1 MHPDADSYLIDDNSL
16 GQGILAAYRDEFG
29 HGDIGLINHV
39 DEMTPYNDVP
49 AASNSELEAKGYVWT
64 FDGYIKP
71 AEEAEF
77 SFSGW
82 LENTYGD
89 VNDYMRDYRI
99 TNDVYFEGGWLGD
112 SVEFVNNKLINPVID
127 NTLGLGLQLLKEA
140 DSLLFEDMQL
150 PPIWGRY
157 TAVPDLISEFG
168 MSARYSAGAL
178 LSLGV
183 KVPDSANRIIGP
195 LPEGL
200 NPVPKGKYDFW
211 TGYLSKRGVQF
222 EIGTE
227 KANTLLAQERANGLF
242 RQNYNWETNTY
253 TPTIYLPENPNA
265 SVFYEEG
272 LHALDYLRGTPRTMG
287 YGGVSID
294 AWEFRAKSI
303 LLNSPNRLSYEEAL
317 MLERHLDLVKQN
329 KY

>member
-1 MHPDADSYLIDDNSL
+1 
-16 GQGILAAYRDEFG
+16 
-29 HGDIGLINHV
+29 
-39 DEMTPYNDVP
+39 MTTYNDVP

-183 KVPDSANRIIGP
+183 KVPNNKPSVVIPESSPSPSLIAPENISASKLESFSFKDFGEVKPGLYYQAQRYGQRGTGEFFSNLKP
-195 LPEGL
+195 LNSMDAEELFNIKAWGNNAEQL
-200 NPVPKGKYDFW
+200 GI
-211 TGYLSKRGVQF
+211 F
-222 EIGTE
+222 EI
-227 KANTLLAQERANGLF
+227 KPGL
-242 RQNYNWETNTY
+242 QAWQ
-253 TPTIYLPENPNA
+253 
-265 SVFYEEG
+265 
-272 LHALDYLRGTPRTMG
+272 
-287 YGGVSID
+287 GGVKGGSGTQLYIPRELHSD
-294 AWEFRAKSI
+294 F
-303 LLNSPNRLSYEEAL
+303 
-317 MLERHLDLVKQN
+317 VKQIDTESLFVN
-329 KY
+329 ELKWITRP